1 MSTTILWPLI
11 ALQIAMGGFDTFYH
25 HELTERLA
33 WRPSQKRE
41 LLLHGI
47 RNGFYAVLFAAF
59 GFTELHGAWAML
71 ATALLL
77 IELVITLMDF
87 VEEDM
92 SRALPATE
100 RVTHTL
106 LALNYGAILALLV
119 PVLRIWSR
127 QESTIVP
134 ATYGLY
140 SWLAACAACGT
151 AICALRDLFA
161 SRRCARLVRNP
172 AAQIAPALAERRTIL
187 VTGATGFIGQRLC
200 EVLSVYGHDVI
211 ALVRDPGKARFCPP
225 FTLITDLDQIA
236 DSEKIDAVVNL
247 AGEPISNGFW
257 TKSKRDRIVRSRVEM
272 TANVVRLL
280 ARLDRRPEVLI
291 NGSAIGWY
299 GLRGDESLGELGDSK
314 PCFTQDICAAWE
326 QAALRAEHLGV
337 RVVRLRIGLVLG
349 TEGGMLSRLLTPFEW
364 GVGGPIGSGLQWMSW
379 IERDDLVRLIV
390 HAIARREISGP
401 LNATAPHPVRN
412 AVFAKALGRAMR
424 RPALLRMP
432 AAPLHLAL
440 GDFADE
446 LLLGGQRVV
455 PEKALASGFT
465 FHYPD
470 IDGALAAIVG
480 RPAPRKRPSPQK
492 LSFESIAYRM
502 K

>member
-1 MSTTILWPLI
+1 MSTMILWPLI
-11 ALQIAMGGFDTFYH
+11 AIQIAMGGFDTFYH
-25 HELTERLA
+25 HEFTERLA
-33 WRPSQKRE
+33 WRPSQRRE
-41 LLLHGI
+41 LMLHGI
-47 RNGFYAVLFAAF
+47 RNGLYAVLFAAF
-59 GFTELHGAWAML
+59 GFVELHGAWALL
-71 ATALLL
+71 AIALLL
-77 IELVITLMDF
+77 IELFITLMDF
-87 VEEDM
+87 VEEDI
-92 SRALPATE
+92 SRTLPATE

-106 LALNYGAILALLV
+106 LAVNYGVILALLV
-119 PVLRIWSR
+119 PVLLIWSR

-140 SWLAACAACGT
+140 GWLAGLAAFGT
-151 AICALRDLFA
+151 ATCALRDVLA
-161 SRRCARLVRNP
+161 SRRCARLARNP
-172 AAQIAPALAERRTIL
+172 AAQIAPALAGCRTIL
-187 VTGATGFIGQRLC
+187 VTGATGFVGQRLC
-200 EVLSVYGHDVI
+200 EVLSVYGHHVI
-211 ALVRDPGKARFCPP
+211 ALVRDPRKARIRPP

-236 DSEKIDAVVNL
+236 DSDEVDAVVNL

-257 TKSKRDRIVRSRVEM
+257 TKAKRDRIVRSRVEM

-280 ARLDRRPEVLI
+280 ARLDRPPEVLI

-299 GLRGDESLGELGDSK
+299 GLRGDESLNELGDSR
-314 PCFTQDICAAWE
+314 PCFSHDICAAWE

-349 TEGGMLSRLLTPFEW
+349 IEGGMLSRLLTPFEW
-364 GVGGPIGSGLQWMSW
+364 GVGGPIGSGMQWMSW

-412 AVFAKALGRAMR
+412 ADFALALGRAIH

-432 AAPLHLAL
+432 AAPLHMAL

-455 PEKALASGFT
+455 PEKALASGFA
-465 FHYPD
+465 FHHPD
-470 IDGALAAIVG
+470 VDGALAAIVG
-480 RPAPRKRPSPQK
+480 KPASRRPCSQK
-492 LSFESIAYRM
+492 LFFESTTYHM